1 MSEHTTRGGTP
12 TILIQGVELARI
24 EYQGE
29 QVVTFAQVDKVH
41 ERPEGTAGR
50 VFRDNRSRFVR
61 GEDFLVLDQPD
72 EIRRLGFLRPQGG
85 TAASVILITKRGYLK
100 LTKPMSD
107 DRAWAVQGEMV
118 DRYFMVEAGIAA
130 AAGKQVSPE
139 TARLLKARETRL
151 TFNGFLKVCKMIGVT
166 GNHAVLSANGATKE
180 MTGIDML
187 GMLGVPRIQS
197 DIGGAQITVT
207 DVGRAVGLSA
217 RQANKA
223 LVACGFSTAFR
234 DSKDRLVY
242 EPTEKG
248 KRFGG
253 RMAATGKK
261 HSNGTPVTQLVW
273 STATVEALKADLASG
288 ELV

>member
-12 TILIQGVELARI
+12 TISIQGVELARI

-29 QVVTFAQVDKVH
+29 QVVTFAQVDTVH

-50 VFRDNRSRFVR
+50 VFRDNRSRFVE
-61 GEDFLVLDQPD
+61 GEDFHDVGADEMRRHLPDQ
-72 EIRRLGFLRPQGG
+72 ISKFRGG
-85 TAASVILITKRGYLK
+85 NVILVTKRGYLK

-130 AAGKQVSPE
+130 AAGRQVGPE
-139 TARLLKARETRL
+139 AARLLKARETRL

-242 EPTEKG
+242 EPTDKG